1 MLKVRS
7 ISELRDY
14 NKVLKDVKKG
24 EPLILTRNEKGAYII
39 TAVEEIAAEEINQ
52 EIDKQTYEALF
63 AKWMQALKDGNFFQE
78 ADVWDRF
85 GIKDDK
91 EA

>member
-24 EPLILTRNEKGAYII
+24 EPLILTRNGKGAYII

-52 EIDKQTYEALF
+52 EIDEQTYEALL
-63 AKWMQALKDGNFFQE
+63 QNGCRL
-78 ADVWDRF
+78 
-85 GIKDDK
+85 
-91 EA
+91 